1 MQTGAKTVKD
11 IEASLTGHIY
21 TFVIKYSIDRTTY
34 FERKPMLSFTMNMDE
49 QYAPAPI
56 VRPDL
61 LYMLIMPPAVF
72 MLLSLNPKLTTFTS
86 YLAPGERLLCSR
98 FKTYSLGLRLLAGIT
113 FIGLLAVLL
122 TQPYAVQRSKSGA
135 KVTRAQ
141 IDSFEKAMDQY
152 QLDVRSYPTTDLGLA
167 ALNTRPQN
175 LNIWAYHGDYDL
187 FAPRADAQAQ
197 VGGTGEDANVTS
209 WAL

>member
-1 MQTGAKTVKD
+1 MQTGAKTIKD
-11 IEASLTGHIY
+11 IGTSLTGHIY

-34 FERKPMLSFTMNMDE
+34 LERKHMLSFTMNMNE
-49 QYAPAPI
+49 QYPPAPI

-61 LYMLIMPPAVF
+61 RQMLIMTPAVF
-72 MLLSLNPKLTTFTS
+72 MLLSLNPKSTTFPA
-86 YLAPGERLLCSR
+86 YLATGGRLLRSR

-122 TQPYAVQRSKSGA
+122 TQPYADQGSKSST
-135 KVTRAQ
+135 KVTLAQ
-141 IDSFEKAMDQY
+141 IDSLEKALDQY